1 MTIGR
6 PDADEFAPFY
16 AAYIGRVTEPDVRTV
31 LEAQASEL
39 RALAAGIRRDHELF
53 RYEPGKW
60 SVRQTFGHLID
71 TERVM
76 GYRAFSI
83 GRGEVKPLPGFDQ
96 NDYVAR
102 ARSEERS
109 VADLADEFAS
119 ARAAN
124 LWPIRDWTDVDAA
137 RMGNANGHPVSARA
151 IAYIMAGHV
160 RHHVAILRDR
170 YKVDG

>member
-1 MTIGR
+1 MTIRR
-6 PDADEFAPFY
+6 PEDGEFAAFY
-16 AAYIGRVTEPDVRTV
+16 AAYIGRVTEPDVLPV
-31 LEAQASEL
+31 LEAQPAEL

-102 ARSEERS
+102 AHAEERT

-119 ARAAN
+119 TRAAN
-124 LWPIRDWTDVDAA
+124 LWPIKEWTEADAA
-137 RMGNANGHPVSARA
+137 RIGNANGHPVSARA

-160 RHHVAILRDR
+160 RHHIAILRDL
-170 YKVDG
+170 YKLDG